1 MHQETGIGDRIALL
15 RRRRKLT
22 QEGLAERAGV
32 SVDVVRKLEQGVR
45 STARL
50 TTLNALARA
59 LDVEPS
65 TLVGQPATFEVRGE
79 QERPSVLSLRQAVA
93 PVADL
98 LGEEPDPEEPPSIPE
113 LRAALRSTERIR
125 REGRLSEIGSLLP
138 QLISDGS

>member
-1 MHQETGIGDRIALL
+1 MEFHEEPGIGDRIARL
-15 RRRRKLT
+15 RLRRKLT
-22 QEGLAERAGV
+22 QERLAERAGV

-65 TLVGQPATFEVRGE
+65 VLAGQPSTFEVRGE
-79 QERPSVLSLRQAVA
+79 QDQPSVLALRQVLS

-98 LGEEPDPEEPPSIPE
+98 LGEESDPEEPPTLAQ
-113 LRAALRSTERIR
+113 LRGGAAVHGARPAGGTHR
-125 REGRLSEIGSLLP
+125 
-138 QLISDGS
+138 